1 VALLLG
7 NAQYQALADAAGLNI
22 AKLPGMRFTLA
33 SEFLRNLGWTSF
45 KPDRHV
51 TEMFQMWFGSPDEQ
65 NLIVEADIAA
75 ISRVFGR
82 TRIDRSDLSLL
93 RTSLLG
99 AKKTPPGTPINQSD
113 QLVWLYRSTLGKAG
127 VLIAEEESRPRL
139 G

>member
-1 VALLLG
+1 
-7 NAQYQALADAAGLNI
+7 
-22 AKLPGMRFTLA
+22 
-33 SEFLRNLGWTSF
+33 
-45 KPDRHV
+45 
-51 TEMFQMWFGSPDEQ
+51 MFQMWFGSPDEQ